1 MDSVKLKE
9 LEQARRRVVEGE
21 KTLSLQREVVAKLE
35 AKGYDATVARQM
47 VQSFEKIQAMDVN
60 AVDRLRKEMQIKRSD
75 DQIPQSKR
83 A

>member
-1 MDSVKLKE
+1 ME
-9 LEQARRRVVEGE
+9 AE

-47 VQSFEKIQAMDVN
+47 VQSFEKIQAINVN
-60 AVDRLRKEMQIKRSD
+60 AVERLRKEMQIKRSD